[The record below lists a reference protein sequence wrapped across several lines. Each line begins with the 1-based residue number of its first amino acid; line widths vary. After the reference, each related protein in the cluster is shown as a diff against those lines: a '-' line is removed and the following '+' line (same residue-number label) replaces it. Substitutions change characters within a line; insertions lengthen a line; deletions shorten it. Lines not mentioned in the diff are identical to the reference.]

1 MNQIYIIS
9 KEKFTPELKYFLSDN
24 PITELESIEFFIFF
38 DDYSGIIFYIPEEQL
53 YGCEIIWEK
62 SSRMFITFGV
72 YCQYMNQIT
81 HNLEKEYFNHLHY
94 LEEVFNG

>member
-1 MNQIYIIS
+1 MMNLFIVPI
-9 KEKFTPELKYFLSDN
+9 EKFTPELKHFLRDN
-24 PITELESIEFFIFF
+24 PITEIENINFFIFF
-38 DDYSGIIFYIPEEQL
+38 EDYSGIIFYIPDENI

-72 YCQYMNQIT
+72 YCQYLNQIT
-81 HNLEKEYFNHLHY
+81 QSLEKEYFNHLQY